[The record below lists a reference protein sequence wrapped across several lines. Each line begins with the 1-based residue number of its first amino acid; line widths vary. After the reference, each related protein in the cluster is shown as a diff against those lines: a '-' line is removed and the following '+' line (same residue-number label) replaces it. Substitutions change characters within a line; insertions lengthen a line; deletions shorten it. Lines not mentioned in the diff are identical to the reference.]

1 MPDVERLT
9 LTVDES
15 AVLLGVA
22 RGTAYEMIQQN
33 RFPVEPLRLG
43 RRILIPKAKLMALLE
58 GENSVS
64 NSAT

>member
-1 MPDVERLT
+1 MPNVERLT

-15 AVLLGVA
+15 AVLLGVS
-22 RGTAYEMIQQN
+22 RGTAYEMIQQG

-58 GENSVS
+58 GEQNVS
-64 NSAT
+64 YSAT